1 MYGEDKGMS
10 ENMTRQPIRVL
21 NMFTIMDRG
30 GAETMVMNYYRH
42 IDRTKVQFD
51 FLVHREQ
58 RGAYDDEI
66 ERMGGRIYRMCPV
79 YPQNFSR
86 YKRDLRTFFRAHPE
100 YKIIHSHMSELGYF
114 AFREAERQGV
124 PVRICH
130 AHNAPHG
137 FDAKMIMRTYFKKRM
152 MPYLT
157 HLFMCGEESGKWLYG
172 EKNKSRFIML
182 NNAID
187 AAVYSFDASKREE
200 MRRQLDLTDELVI
213 GHVGRFNP
221 QKNHPFLLD
230 IFAALLKKE
239 PNAALLL
246 VGGGADMPKIQ
257 AKAQELGIAE
267 RVRFLGVRSDVA
279 DLMQTMDVFAFP
291 SLYEGLPVT
300 MVEAQASG
308 LPCIISDKVPPECIL
323 TDGLVNIM
331 PLSVSPE
338 VWAEKILTM
347 RAVPRTDRHE
357 EIAAHGFDISTEAV
371 KLQEFYLKAYEQNC

>member
-1 MYGEDKGMS
+1 MS
-10 ENMTRQPIRVL
+10 ESMTRQPIRVL

-79 YPQNFSR
+79 YPQNFFR

-100 YKIIHSHMSELGYF
+100 YKIIHSHMSELGCF

-137 FDAKMIMRTYFKKRM
+137 FDAKMIIRTYFKKRM

-172 EKNKSRFIML
+172 EKNKTRFIML

-200 MRRQLDLTDELVI
+200 MRRQLDLTDELVV

-221 QKNHPFLLD
+221 QKNHAFLLD
-230 IFAALLKKE
+230 IFTSLLKKE
-239 PNAALLL
+239 PDAVLLL
-246 VGGGADMPKIQ
+246 VGGGEGMPKIQ
-257 AKAQELGIAE
+257 AKVQELGIAE
-267 RVRFLGVRSDVA
+267 HVRFLGVRSDVA
-279 DLMQTMDVFAFP
+279 DLMQAMDVFVFP
-291 SLYEGLPVT
+291 SLYEGLGIAL
-300 MVEAQASG
+300 VEAQAAG
-308 LPCIISDKVPPECIL
+308 LPCVVSDTIPHEAYL
-323 TDGLVNIM
+323 TDLVDSEK
-331 PLSVSPE
+331 LSAPE
-338 VWAEKILTM
+338 EKWAEKILAK
-347 RAVPRTDRHE
+347 RAIPRTDRRE
-357 EIAAHGFDISTEAV
+357 EIAAHGFDITTEAV
-371 KLQEFYLKAYEQNC
+371 KLQEFYLDAYEQNC